1 MRLTLFFFIFSLMP
15 LYGNICPA
23 FSKAP
28 DTAKIV
34 FSSFRDGN
42 TEVYLMNPDGSEQV
56 NLTHHRAEDIFPA
69 WSPTGEQILFVSDR
83 IRVPDLYLM
92 EPDGSNVR
100 RVFRKV
106 AHREHPTWSPDGRRI
121 AYERVEFDESW
132 IYIANIDGTNEERI
146 ILGRDPAWS
155 PDGTEIAFFTG
166 RAGHPR
172 IWLFN
177 LRTRRQ
183 KSLLPDDAIQWMWYP
198 AWSPSGD
205 KLAFAWLNHF
215 PFIGFVERQTIY
227 IVNRDGTGIEQ
238 IVDEAGPRAN
248 VPAWSPSGDMLL
260 YSQRLENNRSQ
271 IFKIDWVGG
280 DPVQLAQ
287 IDWNYGGDWFDPAY
301 ALSIS
306 PQPQLLT
313 TVWGEVKKGN

>member
-1 MRLTLFFFIFSLMP
+1 MRSIRFFFIISLML
-15 LYGNICPA
+15 LYGNICSVFSEAPA
-23 FSKAP
+23 
-28 DTAKIV
+28 TAKIV

-42 TEVYLMNPDGSEQV
+42 TEIYLMNPDGSEQV
-56 NLTHHRAEDIFPA
+56 NLTHAPSDDFFPV
-69 WSPTGEQILFVSDR
+69 WSPTGEQILFASDR
-83 IRVPDLYLM
+83 IRVHDLYLM
-92 EPDGSNVR
+92 DPDGANVR

-106 AHREHPTWSPDGRRI
+106 AHREHPTWSPDGKRI
-121 AYERVEFDESW
+121 AYERVEFDERW

-146 ILGRDPAWS
+146 ILGRYPAWS

-166 RAGHPR
+166 LAGHTR

-198 AWSPSGD
+198 AWSPSGA

-248 VPAWSPSGDMLL
+248 EPAWSPSGDMLL

-271 IFKIDWVGG
+271 IFKIALAGG
-280 DPVQLAQ
+280 EPVQLTH
-287 IDWNYGGDWFDPAY
+287 IHWNYGGDWFDPAY
-301 ALSIS
+301 VLPVS

-313 TVWGEVKKGN
+313 TVWGEMKKGN